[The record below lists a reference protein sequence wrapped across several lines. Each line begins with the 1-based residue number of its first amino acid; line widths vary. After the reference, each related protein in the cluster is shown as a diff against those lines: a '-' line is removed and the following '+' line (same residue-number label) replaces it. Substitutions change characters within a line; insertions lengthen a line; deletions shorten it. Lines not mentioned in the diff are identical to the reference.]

1 MKNIL
6 VIGILIVWAAM
17 ISVLTS
23 KRSRKRIENDK
34 DDGEGWE
41 R

>member
-1 MKNIL
+1 MKDWIVL
-6 VIGILIVWAAM
+6 GILIVWAAM

-23 KRSRKRIENDK
+23 KRSRTRIENG
-34 DDGEGWE
+34 DDDSEGWE

>member
-1 MKNIL
+1 MKDLI
-6 VIGILIVWAAM
+6 VIGILVVWAAM

-23 KRSRKRIENDK
+23 KRSRKRIENDE
-34 DDGEGWE
+34 DDGEGWV